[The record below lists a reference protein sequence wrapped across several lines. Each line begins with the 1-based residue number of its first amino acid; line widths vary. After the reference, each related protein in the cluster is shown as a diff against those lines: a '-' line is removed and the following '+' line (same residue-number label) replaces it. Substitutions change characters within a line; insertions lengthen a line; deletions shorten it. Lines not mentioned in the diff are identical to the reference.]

1 MAKKSK
7 IAKNEKCAKLIAQ
20 YAERRQALVKILK
33 DQDASMEDKLE
44 AQRKLQKL
52 PRDSSKIRYRNR
64 CGVTGRPRGY
74 YRKFHMS
81 RIALREL
88 ALEGKIPGVT
98 KSSW

>member
-7 IAKNEKCAKLIAQ
+7 IEKNDKVARLIKQ
-20 YAERRQALVKILK
+20 YAERRNALVAILK
-33 DQDASMEDKLE
+33 DQEASMEDKLE

-52 PRDSSKIRYRNR
+52 PRDSSKSRYRNR

-81 RIALREL
+81 RISFREL